1 MVTVH
6 IKTSA
11 AAVLTAAR
19 RRVRVGTKRTK
30 LTIPL
35 PARPAVGV
43 LRIPFKLSPAGRAVQ
58 GNVKGTFS
66 VART

>member
-1 MVTVH
+1 VTVH

-19 RRVRVGTKRTK
+19 RRFRVGTTRTK

-43 LRIPFKLSPAGRAVQ
+43 VRVPFKLSPTSHAVQ